1 MNYDCYYDDGNAVAV
16 AAAGNDGSVKRSRL
30 GNGDVSHDLHCWKQ
44 LRRSC
49 FLNQLWK
56 KPVNEQ

>member
-1 MNYDCYYDDGNAVAV
+1 MNYDCYYDDGNDVAV
-16 AAAGNDGSVKRSRL
+16 AGNDGSVETFRL
-30 GNGDVSHDLHCWKQ
+30 GNGDVSRDLHCWKQ

-56 KPVNEQ
+56 KPVNEG